1 VPVQS
6 HAIHAS
12 RAIEIVHN
20 NHGSWKV
27 SLANCFRHK
36 SPRGAPS
43 FCDATGLVAAPG
55 NIPKQFF
62 SSDRRL
68 EDGRGELREGG
79 GTVAHLITKLSLVI
93 GTGGCGGTLDGECLV
108 PRKVSIEN
116 LPKPTSPYLM
126 LLVEVVCGPGEVIQR
141 VALDTLGSIPRLSFL
156 TCSPSKPMTGCI

>member
-1 VPVQS
+1 
-6 HAIHAS
+6 
-12 RAIEIVHN
+12 
-20 NHGSWKV
+20 
-27 SLANCFRHK
+27 
-36 SPRGAPS
+36 
-43 FCDATGLVAAPG
+43 
-55 NIPKQFF
+55 
-62 SSDRRL
+62 L

-156 TCSPSKPMTGCI
+156 TCSPSKPMTGCIWNPEIRAWGLWALCGDQKHTIMGFSVDESMIRFKLSSSTNPEAGQEKGYYGQ